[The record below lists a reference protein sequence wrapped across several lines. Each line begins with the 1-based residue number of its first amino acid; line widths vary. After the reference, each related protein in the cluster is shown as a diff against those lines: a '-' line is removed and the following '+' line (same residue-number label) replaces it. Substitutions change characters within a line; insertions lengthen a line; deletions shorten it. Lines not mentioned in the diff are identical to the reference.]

1 METLEEPRVPEYLP
15 LVGDLVIWGVDALC
29 AGFPAVLAWLL
40 LIAPDLAAAARCADS
55 PGHPGLCFFRWL
67 LVFLLLLLIL
77 LLLLLV
83 VFVGRVPCRDNSI
96 AVCHDL
102 IVGRGL

>member
-15 LVGDLVIWGVDALC
+15 LVGDLVIWGVDALR

-67 LVFLLLLLIL
+67 LFFLLLLL

-83 VFVGRVPCRDNSI
+83 FGGRVPCRDNGV